1 MKPFEDF
8 HSGVGSESLGAPIEK
23 LRRNIV
29 NNDIPTEILMD
40 ELRANLMNNGVR
52 LDEANLM
59 VTPGNSGMMHLC
71 LICVYIC
78 HVSGRSLGRIKCF

>member
-8 HSGVGSESLGAPIEK
+8 HSGVGYESLGAPIEK

-52 LDEANLM
+52 VGEANLM

-78 HVSGRSLGRIKCF
+78 HISG